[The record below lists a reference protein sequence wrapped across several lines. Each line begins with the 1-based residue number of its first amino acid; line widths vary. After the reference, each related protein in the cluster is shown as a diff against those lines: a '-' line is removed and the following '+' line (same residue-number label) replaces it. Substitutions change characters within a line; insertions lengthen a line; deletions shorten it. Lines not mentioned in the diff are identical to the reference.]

1 MTDSLDEDREL
12 TQADLMNVFG
22 ATIPT
27 SKTKKTEI
35 ETMRTFGENGM
46 MRSANDPVGGD
57 ESQSTGKNLR
67 SFA

>member
-1 MTDSLDEDREL
+1 MKIDWMLSLDTWR
-12 TQADLMNVFG
+12 
-22 ATIPT
+22 P

-35 ETMRTFGENGM
+35 ETMRTFVENGM